1 MTVNID
7 ELSSIYK
14 KIVALEIIGRF
25 SDCGMVW
32 NKIEPKK
39 YITSWQDQDGLWDA
53 YLSKMSDDNI
63 ILDFRKNSKFFLS
76 INSIENSSIVDLYNE
91 IDVDKDEFNSFIEIQ
106 QLPRCN
112 FPV

>member
-39 YITSWQDQDGLWDA
+39 YTTSWQDQDVLWDA

-76 INSIENSSIVDLYNE
+76 INSIENSYISDFYND
-91 IDVDKDEFNSFIEIQ
+91 IDINKEEFNSFVEIQ
-106 QLPRCN
+106 KLPGCN
-112 FPV
+112 